1 MKLKVKLR
9 VKERGELEEE
19 QRVKL
24 SLKVT
29 RGANPKVSMD
39 TMVKLRAPTPSQKPN
54 GTRLLPTG
62 PLEPLRKVRKS
73 RLDLSN

>member
-1 MKLKVKLR
+1 MRLR
-9 VKERGELEEE
+9 VKERGKLEEE
-19 QRVKL
+19 QRVTL
-24 SLKVT
+24 NL
-29 RGANPKVSMD
+29 KVSMD
-39 TMVKLRAPTPSQKPN
+39 TMVRLRAPTPSQKPN

>member
-1 MKLKVKLR
+1 MKLR
-9 VKERGELEEE
+9 VKAGGELEEE
-19 QRVKL
+19 QRVKPN
-24 SLKVT
+24 LKVT
-29 RGANPKVSMD
+29 RRANPKVSLD
-39 TMVKLRAPTPSQKPN
+39 AMVKLRAPTPSRKPN

>member
-1 MKLKVKLR
+1 MRLR
-9 VKERGELEEE
+9 VKERGKLEEE
-19 QRVKL
+19 QRETRN
-24 SLKVT
+24 LKVT
-29 RGANPKVSMD
+29 RRANPKVSMD
-39 TMVKLRAPTPSQKPN
+39 TMLRLRAPAPAQKPN